1 MIGLDTNV
9 LVRYLTQDDPIQ
21 SPKAADLIERALTES
36 EPGYISIVAMVET
49 TWVLERTYEFSATDI
64 AVAIERMLQAPVL
77 TVESEQE
84 VFTAMIAMKER
95 RASFSDALIGAL
107 GARAGCSTT
116 VTFDRRAAGLENFD
130 LL

>member
-9 LVRYLTQDDPIQ
+9 LVRYLTDDDPIQ

-36 EPGYISIVAMVET
+36 EPGYISTVVMVET
-49 TWVLERTYEFSATDI
+49 TWVLARTYEFSPDEI

-84 VFTAMIAMKER
+84 VFAAMIAMKER

-107 GARAGCSTT
+107 GARAGCSRT
-116 VTFDRRAAGLENFD
+116 VTFDRRAARLENFQ

>member
-1 MIGLDTNV
+1 MIGPMVSNV

-64 AVAIERMLQAPVL
+64 AVAIERMLQASVL
-77 TVESEQE
+77 TVENEQRSTHRHDSYE
-84 VFTAMIAMKER
+84 GASRIVFPTH
-95 RASFSDALIGAL
+95 SS
-107 GARAGCSTT
+107 ARLAQKQVAPGQ
-116 VTFDRRAAGLENFD
+116 
-130 LL
+130 

>member
-1 MIGLDTNV
+1 MSHRLVLDTNV

-95 RASFSDALIGAL
+95 RANPALNPPLMG
-107 GARAGCSTT
+107 RAIAFPSSC
-116 VTFDRRAAGLENFD
+116 
-130 LL
+130 

>member
-9 LVRYLTQDDPIQ
+9 LVRYLTQDDAIQ
-21 SPKAADLIERALTES
+21 SSKATDLFERVITES

-49 TWVLERTYEFSATDI
+49 IWVLERTYEFSAADI
-64 AVAIERMLQAPVL
+64 AVAIEGMLQASVL
-77 TVESEQE
+77 TVENEQE

-95 RASFSDALIGAL
+95 RASFSHALIGAL
-107 GARAGCSTT
+107 GAKAGCSRTM
-116 VTFDRRAAGLENFD
+116 TFDRGVARLESFQ

>member
-9 LVRYLTQDDPIQ
+9 LVRYLTEDDPIQ

-84 VFTAMIAMKER
+84 VFTAMIAMKEH

-107 GARAGCSTT
+107 GARAGCART
-116 VTFDRRAAGLENFD
+116 VTFDRRAARLENFQ

>member
-9 LVRYLTQDDPIQ
+9 LVRYLTQDDAIQ
-21 SPKAADLIERALTES
+21 SSKATDLIERTLTES

-49 TWVLERTYEFSATDI
+49 IRVLGRTYEFSATDI
-64 AVAIERMLQAPVL
+64 AVAIERMLQATVL

-84 VFTAMIAMKER
+84 VFTAMIAMRER
-95 RASFSDALIGAL
+95 GGSFSEALIGAL
-107 GARAGCSTT
+107 GARAGCSST
-116 VTFDRRAAGLENFD
+116 VTFDRRAARLEGFQ

>member
-116 VTFDRRAAGLENFD
+116 VTFNRRAAGLENFD

>member
-9 LVRYLTQDDPIQ
+9 LVRYLTEDDPIQ

-64 AVAIERMLQAPVL
+64 AVAIERMLQASVL

-84 VFTAMIAMKER
+84 VFTAMITMKER

-107 GARAGCSTT
+107 GARAGCSRT
-116 VTFDRRAAGLENFD
+116 VTFDRRAARLENFQ

>member
-9 LVRYLTQDDPIQ
+9 LVRYLTEDDPIQ

-84 VFTAMIAMKER
+84 VFTAMIAVKEH

-107 GARAGCSTT
+107 GARAGCART
-116 VTFDRRAAGLENFD
+116 VTFDRRAARLENFQ

>member
-9 LVRYLTQDDPIQ
+9 LVRYLTQDDAIQ
-21 SPKAADLIERALTES
+21 SSKATDLFERVLTES

-116 VTFDRRAAGLENFD
+116 VTFNRRAAGLESFQ

>member
-9 LVRYLTQDDPIQ
+9 LVRYLTQDDALQ
-21 SPKAADLIERALTES
+21 SSKATDLIERTLTES

-49 TWVLERTYEFSATDI
+49 IWVLERTYEFSATDI
-64 AVAIERMLQAPVL
+64 SVVIERMLQAPVL

-84 VFTAMIAMKER
+84 VFTAMVALKER

-107 GARAGCSTT
+107 GAKTGCSRT
-116 VTFDRRAAGLENFD
+116 VTFDRRAARLGSFQ

>member
-9 LVRYLTQDDPIQ
+9 LVRYLTQDDAIQ
-21 SPKAADLIERALTES
+21 SSKATDLIEHALTES

-49 TWVLERTYEFSATDI
+49 IWVLERTYECSTTDI
-64 AVAIERMLQAPVL
+64 SVAIERMLQAPVL

-107 GARAGCSTT
+107 GARASCFRT
-116 VTFDRRAAGLENFD
+116 VTFDRRAARLDNFQ

>member
-1 MIGLDTNV
+1 MIGLDTKF
-9 LVRYLTQDDPIQ
+9 LVRYLTDDDPIQ

-36 EPGYISIVAMVET
+36 EPGYISTVVMVET
-49 TWVLERTYEFSATDI
+49 TWVLARTYEFSPDEI

-84 VFTAMIAMKER
+84 VFAAMIAMKER

-107 GARAGCSTT
+107 GARAGCART
-116 VTFDRRAAGLENFD
+116 VTFDRRAARLENFQ

>member
-21 SPKAADLIERALTES
+21 SPKATDLIERALTES
-36 EPGYISIVAMVET
+36 ERGYISIVAMVET
-49 TWVLERTYEFSATDI
+49 TWVLERTYRFSATSI
-64 AVAIERMLQAPVL
+64 AVAIERMLQARVL

-95 RASFSDALIGAL
+95 RASFSDALVGAL
-107 GARAGCSTT
+107 GAKAGCSRT
-116 VTFDRRAAGLENFD
+116 VTFDRRAARLENFQ

>member
-9 LVRYLTQDDPIQ
+9 LVRYLTQDDAIQ
-21 SPKAADLIERALTES
+21 SSNATDLIERALTES

-49 TWVLERTYEFSATDI
+49 IWVLERTYEFSATEI
-64 AVAIERMLQAPVL
+64 SVAIERMLQATVL

-84 VFTAMIAMKER
+84 VFTAMIALKER
-95 RASFSDALIGAL
+95 RASFADALIGAL
-107 GARAGCSTT
+107 GARAGCSRT
-116 VTFDRRAAGLENFD
+116 VTFDRRAARLENFQ

>member
-1 MIGLDTNV
+1 MIGLDTKV
-9 LVRYLTQDDPIQ
+9 LVRYLTDDDPIQ

-116 VTFDRRAAGLENFD
+116 VTFNRRAAGLENFD